1 MALFGAVVL
10 FAGWNAMKD
19 QVETGVYPLVY
30 PANFGNRTFIPEDN
44 LTTKEGVYL
53 GRLLFYEGRLSA
65 DNQVSC
71 SSCHQ
76 QSRAFTDGK
85 ALSEGVNK
93 GITDRNSM
101 SLANLLWNKKLFW
114 DGRAEGLEK
123 QAEFPLA
130 HPREMGQSLKVS
142 AEKLNADPNYRNLF
156 KLVFGDDQI
165 NGGRIVKAIAQFE
178 RTLISADSK
187 YDRYLSQEYQPNAK
201 ELKGIALFDKH
212 CDRCHG
218 GPKTYRELFHNN
230 GLDSL
235 SADKGIAAFT
245 GLETDLGRFK
255 VPTLRNIELTAPYMH
270 DGRINTLEEVMDHY
284 SDNIKNSPALSGFLQ
299 NNLNLLPQEKSELIA
314 FLKML
319 TDTAFINNP
328 KFADPKQ

>member
-10 FAGWNAMKD
+10 FAGWNAVND
-19 QVETGVYPLVY
+19 QVETGAYPLVY

-101 SLANLLWNKKLFW
+101 SLVNLLWNKKLFW

-123 QAEFPLA
+123 QAEFPLV
-130 HPREMGQSLKVS
+130 HPREMGQSL
-142 AEKLNADPNYRNLF
+142 
-156 KLVFGDDQI
+156 
-165 NGGRIVKAIAQFE
+165 
-178 RTLISADSK
+178 TLISADSK
-187 YDRYLSQEYQPNAK
+187 YDRYLRQEYQPNAK

-245 GLETDLGRFK
+245 GLETDRGRFK

-270 DGRINTLEEVMDHY
+270 DGRIKTLEEVMDHY